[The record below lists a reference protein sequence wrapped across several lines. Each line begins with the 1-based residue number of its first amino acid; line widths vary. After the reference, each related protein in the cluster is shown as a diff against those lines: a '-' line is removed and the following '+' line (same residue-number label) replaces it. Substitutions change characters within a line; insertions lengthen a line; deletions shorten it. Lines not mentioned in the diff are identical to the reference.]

1 MSISSE
7 VRDPDEPDG
16 PVATG
21 LGVDSFRPAI
31 TPFENSLHVAKR
43 LGRGSMIRS
52 KLKPLCRY
60 AQRTAIVVR
69 DFENDVVT
77 PVRVSPDPLFAIY
90 SGTE

>member
-1 MSISSE
+1 
-7 VRDPDEPDG
+7 
-16 PVATG
+16 
-21 LGVDSFRPAI
+21 
-31 TPFENSLHVAKR
+31 
-43 LGRGSMIRS
+43 MIRS